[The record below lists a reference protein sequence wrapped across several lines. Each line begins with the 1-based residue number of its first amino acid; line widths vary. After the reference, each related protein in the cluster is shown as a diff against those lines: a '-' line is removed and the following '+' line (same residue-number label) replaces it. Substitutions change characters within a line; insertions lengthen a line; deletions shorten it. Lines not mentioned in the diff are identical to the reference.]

1 MFTSLLKWWKQ
12 QMRDV
17 VPASLRFSS
26 PTWRR
31 ALIVVANQSDT
42 STADLFLLGRGGE
55 IALGRHSLTG
65 TELRDTLQRLPA
77 KSRLATVLRI
87 ADELFLERD
96 AVVPMA
102 AERDLKRVIGY
113 DMDRLTPFQV
123 KEVLWT
129 CAITKRDI
137 ERNRLHVR
145 VTIVPKARIQP
156 VLNALQRMGVA
167 PIRIEADGATERLH
181 AIPLV
186 DASTTR
192 GWLGPRTDTYA
203 LAACGMLALI
213 AIALPFGLQSIA
225 RSALDARID
234 AVRPQVALAEG
245 LRKKIANSATA
256 TAATAAARG
265 QVGSPL
271 RYIASLTDVLPD
283 DTFLTSISLRQRK
296 LTIGGKSAGAARLIG
311 AMAAN
316 PLIHDPTFAASVIR
330 DETNGGE
337 TFSIRAD
344 LGS

>member
-1 MFTSLLKWWKQ
+1 MFALTITWWKE
-12 QMRDV
+12 QMRDL
-17 VPASLRFSS
+17 VPASARRSGKS
-26 PTWRR
+26 WRR
-31 ALIVVANQSDT
+31 ALIVAADQFEPTIADVSLLGRSGETTLGRHDLT
-42 STADLFLLGRGGE
+42 STALRE
-55 IALGRHSLTG
+55 IV
-65 TELRDTLQRLPA
+65 QRLPT
-77 KSRLATVLRI
+77 KTRLAAVLRI
-87 ADELFLERD
+87 APDLFLKRD
-96 AVVPMA
+96 AVVPMV
-102 AERDLKRVIGY
+102 AECDLRRVIGY
-113 DMDRLTPFQV
+113 DMDRLTPFQAD
-123 KEVLWT
+123 EVFWT
-129 CAITKRDI
+129 CLITKRDI
-137 ERNRLHVR
+137 ERNRLHVH
-145 VTIVPKARIQP
+145 VTIVPKARIQAMWD
-156 VLNALQRMGVA
+156 ALQRSGVV
-167 PIRIEADGATERLH
+167 PSRIEAAGAASGLP

-186 DASTTR
+186 EARTTR

-203 LAACGMLALI
+203 LAGCAVLALI

-225 RSALDARID
+225 RSAFDARID
-234 AVRPQVALAEG
+234 AVRPQIALAEG